1 LTEEVAEATLVAA
14 RRRRRWSATRWRDA
28 RDGYIFILPWLLGFF
43 IWTAG
48 PMVAS
53 ISIAFTDWRIVT
65 APHFVGFANFVALFQ
80 DPRIRTSLFNTTVYV
95 VLGVP
100 THIFFALLAALL
112 LNLKLRG
119 IGIYRTLFYLPY
131 ITPLV
136 ANSLLWLWI
145 FNTNFGL
152 ANWLLT
158 LFHLPAVYW
167 LQDPRIVKES
177 LVIMSWW
184 TIGGQMV
191 ILLAGLQGVPRHLYD
206 AASIDGA
213 TRWSRF
219 WNVTFP
225 MLTPSLFFNLTLAL
239 IGAFQVFVQSYVI
252 TNGGPEDSSLFY
264 VLYLYRVAFQNF
276 DMGYA
281 SAMAWLLFLVVLV
294 ITLVQFRFA
303 NRWVFYEAELKR

>member
-1 LTEEVAEATLVAA
+1 MAETALVAA
-14 RRRRRWSATRWRDA
+14 RGQRRRRLSPTRWRDA
-28 RDGYIFILPWLLGFF
+28 RDGYLFVLPWLLGFV

-48 PMVAS
+48 PMIAS
-53 ISIAFTDWRIVT
+53 IGIALTDWQIVT
-65 APHFVGFANFVALFQ
+65 VPHFVGLANFVALFH
-80 DPRIRTSLFNTTVYV
+80 DPRIGAALFNTTFYV

-112 LNLKLRG
+112 LNLRLRG
-119 IGIYRTLFYLPY
+119 IGIFRTLFYLPY

-136 ANSLLWLWI
+136 ANSILWLWI

-152 ANWLLT
+152 MNWMLSV
-158 LFHLPAVYW
+158 FHLPAVYW
-167 LQDPRIVKES
+167 LQDPKIVKIS
-177 LVIMSWW
+177 LVMMSWW

-191 ILLAGLQGVPRHLYD
+191 ILLAGLQGIPRHLYD
-206 AASIDGA
+206 AANIDGA
-213 TRWSRF
+213 SPWSRF

-225 MLTPSLFFNLTLAL
+225 LLTPSLFFNLTLAL
-239 IGAFQVFVQSYVI
+239 IGAYQVFVQAFVI
-252 TNGGPEDSSLFY
+252 TNGGPDNASLFY

-281 SAMAWLLFLVVLV
+281 SAMAWLLFVIILV

-303 NRWVFYEAELKR
+303 NRWVYYEAEMKR